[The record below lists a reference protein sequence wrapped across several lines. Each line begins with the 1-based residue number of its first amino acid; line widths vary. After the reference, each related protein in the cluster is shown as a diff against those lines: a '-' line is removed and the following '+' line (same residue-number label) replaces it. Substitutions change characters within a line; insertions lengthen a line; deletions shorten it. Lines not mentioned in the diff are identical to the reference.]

1 MLVLALLVYDGRDWW
16 KRKGMID
23 DGEMN
28 RIKKQCRPPLFTY
41 AHTSLVSASD
51 DDENHHETMK

>member
-1 MLVLALLVYDGRDWW
+1 MMVETGG
-16 KRKGMID
+16 KEKGLMID
-23 DGEMN
+23 DGEMS

>member
-1 MLVLALLVYDGRDWW
+1 
-16 KRKGMID
+16 MID
-23 DGEMN
+23 DGEMS

-51 DDENHHETMK
+51 DDENHHEKDEVNDRQGR